1 MLQKMLDD
9 LRAIEDDR
17 KAGPLVSEALQA
29 VKEFNV
35 EAAALRREIAR
46 RLRAQGLKYDELA
59 EILGVN
65 PSRVP
70 QILKGEPTGRNA
82 RKREEAPPSGGE
94 DGA

>member
-1 MLQKMLDD
+1 MLRKLLDD

-29 VKEFNV
+29 VKSFNV

-46 RLRAQGLKYDELA
+46 RLRAEGLKYDELA
-59 EILGVN
+59 EILNVN

-70 QILKGEPTGRNA
+70 QILKGEPTGKNA
-82 RKREEAPPSGGE
+82 RKRDEAPPSEEEGG
-94 DGA
+94 A